1 MKNDFMCIPVSEL
14 LKNNFCS
21 ATRDVFNEKDVWI
34 LRDNQQK
41 VVAYQVT
48 YEGMI
53 PFEGVYCLLEM
64 KALPPDLAHDLPIR
78 AFLTGALKL
87 NQ

>member
-1 MKNDFMCIPVSEL
+1 MCIPVSEL
-14 LKNNFCS
+14 LKSNFCS

-34 LRDNQQK
+34 LKDKQQK

-48 YEGMI
+48 NEGRP

-64 KALPPDLAHDLPIR
+64 QGLPLDLGQDLPIR